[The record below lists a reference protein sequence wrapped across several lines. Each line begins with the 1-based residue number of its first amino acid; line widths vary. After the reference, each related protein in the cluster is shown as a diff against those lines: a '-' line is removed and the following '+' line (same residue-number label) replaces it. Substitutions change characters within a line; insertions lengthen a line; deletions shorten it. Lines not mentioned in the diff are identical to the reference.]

1 MIWLTIRKYW
11 ALVSGLLLS
20 VGSSL
25 MTFLLLRSRQNRKDA
40 KEAKARVEHAKRVM
54 EQDVE
59 IEREHD
65 KRTEDLADDIENG
78 SSNELSDPN
87 RW

>member
-1 MIWLTIRKYW
+1 MIWLTIKRYW
-11 ALVSGLLLS
+11 TLVSGLLITL
-20 VGSSL
+20 GSSL
-25 MTFLLLRSRQNRKDA
+25 LTFLLMRSRQNKKDA
-40 KEAKARVEHAKRVM
+40 KMQRARVEHAKRVM

-65 KRTEDLADDIENG
+65 KRTEDLADDIKNG
-78 SSNELSDPN
+78 SSSELSDPN

>member
-1 MIWLTIRKYW
+1 MLMVIKKYW
-11 ALVSGLLLS
+11 TLAWGLLLS

-25 MTFLLLRSRQNRKDA
+25 LTWLLLRSRQSRKDA
-40 KEAKARVEHAKRVM
+40 KMAKARVEHAKKVM

-65 KRTEDLADDIENG
+65 KRTEDLADELKNG
-78 SSNELSDPN
+78 SSSELSDPN

>member
-1 MIWLTIRKYW
+1 MIWLTIKKYW
-11 ALVSGLLLS
+11 TLASGLLITA
-20 VGSSL
+20 GSSL
-25 MTFLLLRSRQNRKDA
+25 LTFLLLRSRQTRKDA

-65 KRTEDLADDIENG
+65 KRTEDLADDIKNG

>member
-1 MIWLTIRKYW
+1 VIWLTIKKYW
-11 ALVSGLLLS
+11 TLASGLLITL
-20 VGSSL
+20 GSSL
-25 MTFLLLRSRQNRKDA
+25 LTLLLLRSRQNRKDA
-40 KEAKARVEHAKRVM
+40 KEARARVEHAKRVM
-54 EQDVE
+54 EKDVE

-87 RW
+87 NW